1 MKGKLSAI
9 LGAVAFAA
17 VLGATV
23 FVSTACGK
31 KEQAANKDYDFYF
44 FNIKGESADAMQA
57 AVDAYEEETGVK
69 IKLFTLGSGTDSR
82 EALRADLQS
91 KDNKPAIFGVGN
103 AINLIEYVEGGFAMP
118 LNEASNEEFLAL
130 AEEIPQNFYLTRD
143 GETNYG
149 VPLNVEGYGYIADTR
164 VLSALFGEENLDAFL
179 EAYKTASY
187 AEFESMV
194 LAMDD
199 YIKNGISQE
208 ITLSGQKFSFE
219 AEKDERTE
227 KLKCVFAVAGSEKW
241 TYGDHLFNIAVD
253 GVFDTAIAA
262 EAATAEEIEAG
273 RPVYEAYAKL
283 LDLGTSH
290 AQTERGAELINQSTN
305 GYDQAVAC
313 FANGES
319 VFIKQGNWC
328 YTNIKKANEEIAD
341 TMTFLPIK
349 IDVTDEMLTADV
361 TAEHLNSSI
370 PVFVPSY
377 YCINAKCSDEEKEA
391 AQKFL
396 VWLNTTE
403 AGMKFVI
410 EDCAFIPYN
419 ADPDVTSAGYCLGD
433 SILSYL
439 KDGKIITNAYAG
451 LPSSYVTYNLGAH
464 LMENYVNKEVWDES
478 AYSDLAE
485 YIISSWKEAAGL

>member
-1 MKGKLSAI
+1 MKRKLAI
-9 LGAVAFAA
+9 MLAAGAIASMVF
-17 VLGATV
+17 GTTV
-23 FVSTACGK
+23 KADD
-31 KEQAANKDYDFYF
+31 KDYDFYF

-69 IKLFTLGSGTDSR
+69 IKLFTLGSGTDST

-91 KDNKPAIFGVGN
+91 EDNKPAIFGVGN
-103 AINLIEYVEGGFAMP
+103 SINLIEYLEGGFVMP
-118 LNEASNEEFLAL
+118 LNEATNEEFLAL
-130 AEEIPQNFYLTRD
+130 AEEIPEDFYLSRD

-164 VLSALFGEENLDAFL
+164 VISSLFGEENVDAFL

-187 AEFESMV
+187 EEFEAMV

-199 YIKNGISQE
+199 YIKNGTVSE
-208 ITLSGQKFSFE
+208 ITLDGQTFSFVE
-219 AEKDERTE
+219 EKDERAE

-253 GVFDTAIAA
+253 SVFDSAISA
-262 EAATAEEIEAG
+262 ETATAEQIEAG

-283 LDLGTSH
+283 LDLKTSH
-290 AQTERGAELINQSTN
+290 AQTERGPELINQSTN

-328 YTNIKKANEEIAD
+328 YTNIVKANADIAD

-349 IDVTDEMLTADV
+349 LDVTDDMLTSGLTVDQ
-361 TAEHLNSSI
+361 LNSSI

-391 AQKFL
+391 AQEFL

-403 AGMKFVI
+403 QGLKFVV

-419 ADPDVTSAGYCLGD
+419 ADPEVISAGYCLGD

-439 KDGKIITNAYAG
+439 KDGSTITNAYAG
-451 LPSSYVTYNLGAH
+451 LPASYATYTLGAH
-464 LMENYVNKEVWDES
+464 MMENYVNKTEWEES
-478 AYSDLAE
+478 AYSDIAD
-485 YIISSWKEAAGL
+485 YVISSWKEAAGF